1 MIEFSRV
8 GKRFQT
14 VSGPKI
20 ILRDASFVFPE
31 GHNIGVLGGNGAGK
45 STLIRLISGAEM
57 PDRGDIRRH
66 RRVSFPLGFTGTF
79 HPDLSGRQ
87 NARFLARLYGQ
98 PENELAEFVADFAEL
113 GGYYDEPVRFY
124 SSGMLARFAFGVSFA
139 IEFDVYL
146 IDEITE
152 VGDASF
158 RRKCAMMFREKL
170 LHSDIIIV
178 SHNTHTIR
186 SYCDMGAVLHDGA
199 LTFYDSV
206 EDAMKVYRSLIADD
220 A

>member
-8 GKRFQT
+8 TKSYRTASGEKT
-14 VSGPKI
+14 V
-20 ILRDASFVFPE
+20 LRDASFVLPR
-31 GHNIGVLGGNGAGK
+31 GHNVGVLGANGSGK
-45 STLIRLISGAEM
+45 STLMRLISGAEQ
-57 PDRGDIRRH
+57 PDSGSIARR

-79 HPDLSGRQ
+79 HPDLTGRQ
-87 NARFLARLYGQ
+87 NARFLARVYRQDVKGL
-98 PENELAEFVADFAEL
+98 LDFVEDFAEL
-113 GGYYDEPVRFY
+113 GDYFDEPVRFY

-158 RRKCAMMFREKL
+158 RRKCATMFRDKL
-170 LHSDIIIV
+170 VSSDIILV
-178 SHNTHTIR
+178 SHNTHTIH
-186 SYCDMGAVLHDGA
+186 SYCDMAAVLHGGT
-199 LTFYDSV
+199 LKFYPSL
-206 EDAMKVYRSLIADD
+206 EEAMRAYKSLVADD

>member
-8 GKRFQT
+8 TKRFRT
-14 VSGPKI
+14 ASGEKI
-20 ILRDASFVFPE
+20 VLRDASFVLPS

-45 STLIRLISGAEM
+45 STLMRLISGAEQ
-57 PDRGDIRRH
+57 PDGGSIARG

-79 HPDLSGRQ
+79 HPDLTGRQ
-87 NARFLARLYGQ
+87 NARFLARVYRQDVRRL
-98 PENELAEFVADFAEL
+98 LDFVEDFAEL
-113 GGYYDEPVRFY
+113 GDYLDEPVRFY

-146 IDEITE
+146 IDEVTE

-158 RRKCAMMFREKL
+158 RRKCAAMFRDKL
-170 LHSDIIIV
+170 VSSDIILV

-186 SYCDMGAVLHDGA
+186 SYCDMIAVLHGGD
-199 LTFYDSV
+199 LKFYPSL
-206 EDAMKVYRSLIADD
+206 EEAMRVYKSLVADD